1 MGRICNRVVLIPFL
15 PLIPSR
21 TRSGLNVG
29 LRHTKSAFTRNL
41 LVPAVAAS
49 GTTEAT
55 HLPAAA
61 SDYDAAEA
69 SDQSTVE
76 DYFAD
81 DLAADDDAEHL
92 LQRQRSS
99 AAIVERARLMAK
111 RESSHEYD

>member
-1 MGRICNRVVLIPFL
+1 MLVLIPFL
-15 PLIPSR
+15 PAIPSL

-41 LVPAVAAS
+41 LVPAGAAVVAG
-49 GTTEAT
+49 GTAEAT